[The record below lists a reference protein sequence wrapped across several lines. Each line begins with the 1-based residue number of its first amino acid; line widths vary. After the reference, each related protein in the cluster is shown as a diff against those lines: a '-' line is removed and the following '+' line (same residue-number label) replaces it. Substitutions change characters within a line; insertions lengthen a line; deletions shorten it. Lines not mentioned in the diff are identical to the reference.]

1 MILIGMIQSML
12 LQTIFPLIQRY
23 LEWFGNEYK
32 VLIMRMEEVGLPCDT
47 IFRHDPLDSEIA
59 STEKMLLALEHE
71 LPELCDV
78 FEVAKSISD
87 IQTALQN
94 NRNILQNGKRAYS
107 DECRAILSA
116 TESYD
121 TVAYRNGYRVLENT
135 YAKTSLK
142 RKREE
147 YLSRLTPVAP
157 QWAEAIRNRD
167 GIHGDAIVPSN
178 INDAWRWK
186 QYYGIM
192 KNRRRPFSESAK
204 NRVFLLCKEYR

>member
-1 MILIGMIQSML
+1 MILCVLEMKSMREQCASYWNDL
-12 LQTIFPLIQRY
+12 IAKYGVPAFYDLNRDDPEHVAANYIPLIQRY

-32 VLIMRMEEVGLPCDT
+32 VLIMRMEEVGLPRDT

-71 LPELCDV
+71 LPELCDI

-147 YLSRLTPVAP
+147 YLSRLTACCT
-157 QWAEAIRNRD
+157 AM
-167 GIHGDAIVPSN
+167 G
-178 INDAWRWK
+178 
-186 QYYGIM
+186 
-192 KNRRRPFSESAK
+192 
-204 NRVFLLCKEYR
+204 